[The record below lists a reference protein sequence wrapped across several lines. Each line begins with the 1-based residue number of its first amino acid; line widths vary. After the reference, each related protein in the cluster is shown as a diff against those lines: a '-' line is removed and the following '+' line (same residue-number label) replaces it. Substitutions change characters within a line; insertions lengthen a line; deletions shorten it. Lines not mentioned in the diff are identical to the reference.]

1 MTKNKMRVGRMSET
15 NNNLSTKSKK
25 LDSNGEEIIWEL
37 KFKRN
42 PILWIWSWI
51 VRLGLIIFCI
61 YVIDLFLRRPM
72 GLKDF
77 IVVVAMLG
85 IIVWFII
92 SVYKTI
98 NLKHIYATK
107 NNLVINRY
115 VGNDTFLPL
124 GTFYITI
131 ILGDYSFHSIFA
143 FLTRINIK
151 TFDNDASKCYFE
163 IAYIKDNFNE
173 LENIRKSY
181 IESYLLTL
189 KTENLKTIQNIISPS
204 IKRGYT
210 AFIDFDKI
218 DSLREKIK

>member
-1 MTKNKMRVGRMSET
+1 MSEIHRNT
-15 NNNLSTKSKK
+15 ESKK
-25 LDSNGEEIIWEL
+25 LDSNGEEIVWEM

-85 IIVWFII
+85 IIMWFII
-92 SVYKTI
+92 SAYKTI

-107 NNLVINRY
+107 NNLIIERY
-115 VGNDTFLPL
+115 IGNDTFLPL

-151 TFDNDASKCYFE
+151 TFDND
-163 IAYIKDNFNE
+163 NFNE
-173 LENIRKSY
+173 LESIRKSY
-181 IESYLLTL
+181 IESYLSTL
-189 KTENLKTIQNIISPS
+189 KKENLKTIQNIISPS

-218 DSLREKIK
+218 DSLREEIK

>member
-1 MTKNKMRVGRMSET
+1 MSEKQEK
-15 NNNLSTKSKK
+15 NAESKK
-25 LDSNGEEIIWEL
+25 LDSNGEEIVWEM

-85 IIVWFII
+85 IIMWFII
-92 SVYKTI
+92 SAYKTI

-107 NNLVINRY
+107 NNLIIERY
-115 VGNDTFLPL
+115 IGNDTFLPL

-151 TFDNDASKCYFE
+151 TFDNDTSKCYFE
-163 IAYIKDNFNE
+163 MAYIKDNFNE
-173 LENIRKSY
+173 LESIRKSY
-181 IESYLLTL
+181 IESYLSTL
-189 KTENLKTIQNIISPS
+189 KKENLKTIQNIISPS

-218 DSLREKIK
+218 DSLREEIK